1 MAKQMDL
8 LTACLTG
15 VLFVLLE
22 WRGHPILPMVQGGC
36 WLFTLMM
43 VALIIACVTL
53 QYPLT
58 ALVVTLIL
66 IRFIYHMRTR
76 SWEQA
81 RMDAYREA
89 AIADVRFDPNLSVDM
104 EMADGTLNFQPIRTL
119 AMPSP
124 KGPLLLFPPTADQ
137 LAQIGSGGM

>member
-8 LTACLTG
+8 WTACLTG
-15 VLFVLLE
+15 VLLILLE
-22 WRGHPILPMVQGGC
+22 WRGHPILPMVEGGC

-53 QYPLT
+53 QYPIT
-58 ALVVTLIL
+58 ALIVTLIL

-76 SWEQA
+76 SWERA

-89 AIADVRFDPNLSVDM
+89 AIDDVRFDPNASVDIEM
-104 EMADGTLNFQPIRTL
+104 EDGTLNFQPIRTL
-119 AMPSP
+119 AVPSP

>member
-89 AIADVRFDPNLSVDM
+89 AIDDVRFDPNSSVDM

-119 AMPSP
+119 AVPSP